1 MRILPIA
8 LKNISN
14 SNKDWS
20 SLCTFAYLKLSES
33 RKSL

>member
-14 SNKDWS
+14 SNKGGS
-20 SLCTFAYLKLSES
+20 SLRTFAYLKLSEFG
-33 RKSL
+33 KSL